1 MLDAPVAPPLPP
13 AQRPSEQL
21 QPVRVARPRSYVLCR
36 PTHFDVE
43 YAINPWMDP
52 TLAVDR
58 DLALRQWQG
67 LVDAYRSL
75 GHEVRVVE
83 GVEGLP
89 DMVFVADSGLVVDG
103 VGVGAR
109 YLSPMRQAE
118 APAVQAWLR
127 EQGVVDLHMPT
138 FVNEGEGDFLVVG
151 DLVLAGTGFRTDLA
165 AHHEAQEH
173 LGLPVVSLQLVDAR
187 TYHLNTALGV
197 LDDRTVA
204 YYPPAFSDGSRRA
217 LERLFPDALIAT
229 AEDVSWLGLNLVSDG
244 RNVVLPSQATRLAD
258 ELRLR
263 GYTPVPVDLSE
274 LRKSGGSAKCCTLEL
289 HRSTR

>member
-1 MLDAPVAPPLPP
+1 M
-13 AQRPSEQL
+13 
-21 QPVRVARPRSYVLCR
+21 CR
-36 PTHFDVE
+36 PTYFDVE

-58 DLALRQWQG
+58 ELALRQWQG
-67 LVDAYRSL
+67 LVDAYRAL

-127 EQGVVDLHMPT
+127 DQGVVDLHMPT

-151 DLVLAGTGFRTDLA
+151 GLVLAGTGFRTDLA

-173 LGLPVVSLQLVDAR
+173 LGVPVVSLQAR
-187 TYHLNTALGV
+187 RRPHLPPQHRARRPRRPHRGV
-197 LDDRTVA
+197 LPARVQRRQPAGARAALPGRRDRHRRGRLVA
-204 YYPPAFSDGSRRA
+204 RPQPGERRPQRRPPRPGDPPRRRA
-217 LERLFPDALIAT
+217 CACAAT
-229 AEDVSWLGLNLVSDG
+229 TQSPWTC
-244 RNVVLPSQATRLAD
+244 PS
-258 ELRLR
+258 
-263 GYTPVPVDLSE
+263 
-274 LRKSGGSAKCCTLEL
+274 LRKSGGSAKCCTLEP